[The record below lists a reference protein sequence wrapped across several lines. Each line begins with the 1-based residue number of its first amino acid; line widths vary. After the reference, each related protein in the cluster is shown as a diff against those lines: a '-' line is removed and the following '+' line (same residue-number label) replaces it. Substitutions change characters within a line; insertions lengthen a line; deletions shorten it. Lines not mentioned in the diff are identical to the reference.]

1 MEHEKSHH
9 EVSQVKIISLWK
21 WSLVILHFDIPHK
34 NFLFS
39 KDVLSLPVPA
49 SFPQRMSWL
58 SIINLV
64 SLSKHFLE
72 MRTSNKHFYSGRHS
86 RKSSRLL
93 RGDAEETLRATRVM
107 LFSQKTLGELFLR
120 NSEYSARHF
129 NYYLA
134 I

>member
-1 MEHEKSHH
+1 
-9 EVSQVKIISLWK
+9 
-21 WSLVILHFDIPHK
+21 
-34 NFLFS
+34 
-39 KDVLSLPVPA
+39 
-49 SFPQRMSWL
+49 
-58 SIINLV
+58 
-64 SLSKHFLE
+64 